1 MLSLAETQANFI
13 DTINGG
19 PDVLDPVLFAG
30 PIERVLLGLK
40 AHANTIS
47 HARLAALEETFPLTR
62 REMGEAAFNVLSRGY
77 AETAAAR
84 AADSNS
90 IGQYFADFLRE
101 QSLVASLCELAEI
114 EWNWLQSYNAAD
126 AVALT
131 PADLVIL
138 DEQTL
143 LGLPVDVHP
152 SLRLIQV
159 TVPLAAALE
168 DLAGHQPKA
177 LATIRPDAKVRL
189 LPLNGIELA
198 LAQRATEK
206 KCTLGNLIELS
217 LEWSSER
224 ALLEPILHLI
234 GAGALIKAG

>member
-1 MLSLAETQANFI
+1 MLSLAEAQANFI

-19 PDVLDPVLFAG
+19 PEALDPVIFAG

-47 HARLAALEETFPLTR
+47 HARLVALEETFPLTR

-77 AETAAAR
+77 SETAAAR
-84 AADSNS
+84 AADSNN
-90 IGQYFADFLRE
+90 IGQYFADFLRA

-114 EWNWLQSYNAAD
+114 EWNWLQSYHAAD
-126 AVALT
+126 AVALM
-131 PADLVIL
+131 PADLAGL
-138 DEQTL
+138 DEATVIA
-143 LGLPVDVHP
+143 LPVDVHP
-152 SLRLIQV
+152 SVRLIQV
-159 TVPLAAALE
+159 TVPLADALE
-168 DLAGHQPKA
+168 ELAGQQPKA
-177 LATIRPDAKVRL
+177 LATIRPDSEVRL

-217 LEWSSER
+217 LEQADER
-224 ALLEPILHLI
+224 APMESILYLI

>member
-1 MLSLAETQANFI
+1 MLSLAEAQANFI

-19 PDVLDPVLFAG
+19 PEALDPVLFAG
-30 PIERVLLGLK
+30 PVERVLLGLK

-47 HARLAALEETFPLTR
+47 HAKLVALEQTFPLTR

-84 AADSNS
+84 AADGNS
-90 IGQYFADFLRE
+90 IGQHFPDFLRE

-114 EWNWLQSYNAAD
+114 EWYWLQSYHAAD
-126 AVALT
+126 AIALT
-131 PADLVIL
+131 PADLAGL
-138 DEQTL
+138 DEGTL
-143 LGLPVDVHP
+143 LTLPVNVHP
-152 SLRLIQV
+152 SVRLIIV

-168 DLAGHQPKA
+168 ELAGQQPKA
-177 LATIRPDAKVRL
+177 LAIVRPDAEVRL
-189 LPLNGIELA
+189 WPLNEMELP
-198 LAQRATEK
+198 LAQRAAEK

-217 LEWSSER
+217 LEQADER
-224 ALLEPILHLI
+224 APMESILYLI